1 MITKKVILCFLVL
14 PLLFIISC
22 SEEEGDEPTAPSPNN
37 NNITVVS
44 PNGGEN
50 WLAGT
55 SNTITWTSTV
65 SDDVK
70 IELYKGGS
78 ILYTIANSISNNG
91 SYLWTLP
98 DTLPSGNDFKVK
110 ITSVLDSSITD
121 YSDSGFVALG
131 LILSNDYTGFLQ
143 LRITNTYPSFDE
155 TTQVDVDINKY
166 GQVTFGTGTLS
177 YSGDDNNGQSRI
189 VRNGTLQLNPTG
201 YYFDNSGEDYIGV
214 DENTTINENMIV
226 YYWDGSQWIE
236 ALNENINETWHGGLA
251 FSIDDAVIN
260 GSIVQ
265 VVTAQGSV
273 TWGLYLVVIP

>member
-1 MITKKVILCFLVL
+1 MITKKVILS
-14 PLLFIISC
+14 LLTISLILIISC
-22 SEEEGDEPTAPSPNN
+22 SKDEPTAPTPSPTGD
-37 NNITVVS
+37 ITVLS

-78 ILYTIANSISNNG
+78 IFYTIANSISNNG

-131 LILSNDYTGFLQ
+131 LVLSNDYSGFMQ
-143 LRITNTYPSFDE
+143 LRITNTFPSFDE

-251 FSIDDAVIN
+251 FSIDDAVLT
-260 GSIVQ
+260 GSIIS
-265 VVTAQGSV
+265 ASNAWGSV

>member
-1 MITKKVILCFLVL
+1 MITKKVILILL
-14 PLLFIISC
+14 TIPLLILISC
-22 SEEEGDEPTAPSPNN
+22 SKDEPTAPSPSPTSE
-37 NNITVVS
+37 ITVVS
-44 PNGGEN
+44 PNGGES

-55 SNTITWTSTV
+55 SNTITWTSNI

-70 IELYKGGS
+70 IELYKGGN
-78 ILYTIANSISNNG
+78 IFYTIANSTSNAGN
-91 SYLWTLP
+91 YLWTIP
-98 DTLPSGNDFKVK
+98 DTLHSGNDFKVK

-131 LILSNDYTGFLQ
+131 LVLSNDYTGFLQ
-143 LRITNTYPSFDE
+143 LRFTNTYPSFDE

-166 GQVTFGTGTLS
+166 GEVTFGSGTLS

-214 DENTTINENMIV
+214 DENTTVNENMIV
-226 YYWDGSQWIE
+226 YYWDGTQWVE
-236 ALNENINETWHGGLA
+236 ALNENITDTWHGGYA

-260 GSIVQ
+260 GSIIQ
-265 VVTAQGSV
+265 VVTGQGSV
-273 TWGLYLVVIP
+273 TWGLYLVVVP

>member
-1 MITKKVILCFLVL
+1 MITKKVILS
-14 PLLFIISC
+14 LLTISLILIISC
-22 SEEEGDEPTAPSPNN
+22 SKDEPTAPTPSPTGD
-37 NNITVVS
+37 ITVLS

-78 ILYTIANSISNNG
+78 IFYTIANSISNNG

-131 LILSNDYTGFLQ
+131 LVLSNDYSGFMQ
-143 LRITNTYPSFDE
+143 LRITNTFPSFDE

-251 FSIDDAVIN
+251 FSIDDAVLT
-260 GSIVQ
+260 GSIIS
-265 VVTAQGSV
+265 ASNAWGSV
-273 TWGLYLVVIP
+273 SWGLYLVVIP

>member
-1 MITKKVILCFLVL
+1 MITKKVIQCLLAI
-14 PLLFIISC
+14 PLIFIISC
-22 SEEEGDEPTAPSPNN
+22 SEEKEPTSPSQSS
-37 NNITVVS
+37 NITVIS
-44 PNGGEN
+44 PNGGER

-55 SNTITWTSTV
+55 TNAITWTSNI

-78 ILYTIANSISNNG
+78 SFLTISNSTSNSG
-91 SYLWTLP
+91 TYLWTIL
-98 DTLPSGNDFKVK
+98 DTLHTGTDYKVK
-110 ITSVLDSSITD
+110 ITSVRDNNITD

-131 LILSNDYTGFLQ
+131 LVLSNDYTGFLQ
-143 LRITNTYPSFDE
+143 LRFTNTYPSFDE

-166 GQVTFGTGTLS
+166 GEVTFGTGILS

-214 DENTTINENMIV
+214 DENTTVNENMIV
-226 YYWDGSQWIE
+226 YYWDGTQWVE
-236 ALNENINETWHGGLA
+236 ALNENITDTWHGGLA

-260 GSIVQ
+260 GSIIQ

-273 TWGLYLVVIP
+273 TWGLYLVVVP